1 MISAAPNILQLDLVN
16 TVVVENS
23 LVGFEQSSDSLKFLV
38 VVASKLLVELVSLVR
53 WLRVRSG
60 FDLKAYVGEGCL
72 C

>member
-38 VVASKLLVELVSLVR
+38 VVASKLLIELVSLVR
-53 WLRVRSG
+53 WLRVHSG
-60 FDLKAYVGEGCL
+60 LI
-72 C
+72 